1 MFAGRPPFA
10 FLRWFHDLV
19 CCTAVYYHI
28 VRAYVRVIQPGVC
41 QRERV
46 LSVGVCPCVNFRDY
60 SFTAQNA
67 AEA

>member
-28 VRAYVRVIQPGVC
+28 VRAYVLVIQPGVC
-41 QRERV
+41 VFEVVSAV
-46 LSVGVCPCVNFRDY
+46 LFVSFGVSCLL
-60 SFTAQNA
+60 A
-67 AEA
+67 